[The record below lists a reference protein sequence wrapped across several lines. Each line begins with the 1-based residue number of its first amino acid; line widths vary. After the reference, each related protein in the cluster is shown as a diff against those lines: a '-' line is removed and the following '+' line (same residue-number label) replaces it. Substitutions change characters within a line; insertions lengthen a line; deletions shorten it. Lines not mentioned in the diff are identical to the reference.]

1 MAKMVNS
8 GTRYKTF
15 KLKTKKMQHFY
26 YSPPCLLSHVGE
38 FLTIVRSQPQFCIG
52 QENNL
57 YFFVILPHR
66 RSMAPPNIFIAY
78 GAVYFASTL
87 NSGQSDG
94 SAIFDFIGIKFIY
107 HQSTQIQARDL
118 KFFTTAER
126 EVFVTV
132 ANYQY
137 YTLQSNPR
145 QKVKSAVYKMA
156 DKKLNL
162 YQQLPTT
169 GAVYMHVF
177 KHKGKIYVAVVNRF
191 NGTGYNI
198 NSQIYIW
205 NWTVAIDS
213 VVCIQTLPRER
224 LWTSRQ

>member
-1 MAKMVNS
+1 MSIYEWQNGKFGNKIQDIQIKDPRKCNTFTTRHHAFIACGRISDDSAVATTVLHWS
-8 GTRYKTF
+8 GK
-15 KLKTKKMQHFY
+15 
-26 YSPPCLLSHVGE
+26 
-38 FLTIVRSQPQFCIG
+38 QFVLFRDLATSSVYG
-52 QENNL
+52 
-57 YFFVILPHR
+57 
-66 RSMAPPNIFIAY
+66 PPNIFIAY

-107 HQSTQIQARDL
+107 HQSTQIQAKDL

-156 DKKLNL
+156 DKKLFL

-169 GAVYMHVF
+169 GAVYIHVF
-177 KHKGKIYVAVVNRF
+177 KHKGKIYVAVVNCF
-191 NGTGYNI
+191 NGTGYNL

-205 NWTVAIDS
+205 N
-213 VVCIQTLPRER
+213 
-224 LWTSRQ
+224 

>member
-1 MAKMVNS
+1 MVNS
-8 GTRYKTF
+8 VTRYKTF
-15 KLKTKKMQHFY
+15 KLKTQENATLLQLATM
-26 YSPPCLLSHVGE
+26 PLSHVEE
-38 FLTIVRSQPQFCIG
+38 FLTIVRSQLQFCFG

-57 YFFVILPHR
+57 YIFVILPHR
-66 RSMAPPNIFIAY
+66 RSMAPPNIFIVY
-78 GAVYFASTL
+78 GTVYFATTL

-156 DKKLNL
+156 NKKLNL

-205 NWTVAIDS
+205 N
-213 VVCIQTLPRER
+213 
-224 LWTSRQ
+224 